1 MEKLEL
7 KQLVD
12 LRDNHELSFSEASI
26 LFDKEQSFE
35 CRVCIKESGNFEKFQ
50 SDLNEDLD
58 YHFRLVETTGRVYEG
73 RFFVSAIRG
82 PDWLELKSNGPVI
95 CTN

>member
-7 KQLVD
+7 KQLID
-12 LRDNHELSFSEASI
+12 LRDNHEFIFSEASI
-26 LFDKEQSFE
+26 IFDHEQSIE
-35 CRVCIKESGNFEKFQ
+35 CHVCIESGNFERFQ
-50 SDLNEDLD
+50 SDLNEDVD
-58 YHFRLVETTGRVYEG
+58 YHFRLVEAAGRVYEG
-73 RFFVSAIRG
+73 RFYVSTIRA